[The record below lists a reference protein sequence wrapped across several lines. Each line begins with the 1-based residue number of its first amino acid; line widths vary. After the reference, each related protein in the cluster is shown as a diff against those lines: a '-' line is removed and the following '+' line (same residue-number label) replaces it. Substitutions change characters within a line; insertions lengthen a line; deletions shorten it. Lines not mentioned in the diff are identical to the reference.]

1 VREET
6 CPFCGARVA
15 RERAP
20 KPRSFGH
27 ATRAV
32 LAFGA
37 AAATASA
44 APISACG
51 GESSSSPD
59 DAASQEATSMIDATD
74 APDTSF
80 RPDVTQTPSYGGFPC
95 TVGNPPQWKAPAPAP
110 GACSAADMSA
120 LTTKLND
127 SAATYAD
134 VYAAVSSTC
143 QQCLF
148 SDQASAT
155 WQPVVWSP
163 DMASDNAFINFGACY
178 AVVGSAACGKAVQDD
193 QFCLTEACAPQ
204 CTLGDP
210 QSCTTTA
217 AMGACYKY
225 ETAYTSAC
233 GSNAQSL
240 DAQCG
245 MFLDAVNVVCG
256 SGPADGGSSEGGAD
270 SGTD

>member
-51 GESSSSPD
+51 GESSSSPG
-59 DAASQEATSMIDATD
+59 DASSQEAASTSDARD
-74 APDTSF
+74 HVAPDASF
-80 RPDVTQTPSYGGFPC
+80 GNSPGVPSYGGCPFM
-95 TVGNPPQWKAPAPAP
+95 VGTPPAWKAPAPAP

-120 LTTKLND
+120 FASKAD
-127 SAATYAD
+127 DPAATFKD
-134 VYAAVSSTC
+134 LYAAVSSTC
-143 QQCLF
+143 EQCLF
-148 SDQASAT
+148 SDQAGAT

-163 DMASDNAFINFGACY
+163 DMASNMAFINFGACY

-193 QFCLTEACAPQ
+193 QYCLTSACSGECPDNQ
-204 CTLGDP
+204 GCTAA
-210 QSCTTTA
+210 A
-217 AMGACYKY
+217 AMGDCYMY
-225 ETAYTSAC
+225 ETAQKNVC
-233 GSNAQSL
+233 GSNTHSL
-240 DAQCG
+240 DAMCG
-245 MFLDAVNVVCG
+245 KFLDAVNVVCG
-256 SGPADGGSSEGGAD
+256 SGPSDGGSAEGGAD
-270 SGTD
+270 SGSD